1 MFWNRKNQ
9 ETQFEWLEMPGCFE
23 RHLQRRHRNPLFP
36 EERRTISNKE
46 LQEARRK
53 DLSDLKE
60 FIKKYTLWLSEAREL
75 NDTSSVDDLKGW
87 FGRAVY
93 KRSYWSV

>member
-9 ETQFEWLEMPGCFE
+9 EKKFEWLEMPGCFE

-46 LQEARRK
+46 LQEARKKRFERFK
-53 DLSDLKE
+53 RIYKE
-60 FIKKYTLWLSEAREL
+60 IHIMAVRGREIE
-75 NDTSSVDDLKGW
+75 
-87 FGRAVY
+87 
-93 KRSYWSV
+93 